1 MSHTSNWKKT
11 FIIIYVGQAFSLLG
25 SAAVQFAVIW
35 WLTARTESAVMLTIA
50 TMMSFLPNL
59 LLGPFAGVW
68 IDRYNRRTVM
78 IAADLLVAFSSVALG
93 IAFLLYEAPPVWFI
107 FLILFVRGVGNTFH
121 SPAMQAAIPMFVP
134 VEMLTK
140 AGGWGNLI
148 ASVSTMLGPA
158 LGAGLMAV
166 LSIAPIM
173 LVDIIGAAFAV
184 ICLLAISLPDIPQ
197 SGEKI
202 HLLTDMKQGLLAMRE
217 NKPLMAAFFPLI
229 LASVLYMPLGSLFP
243 LLVRTHY
250 MGGAGHN
257 AVVEFVFS
265 GGLFL
270 SSFVMG
276 IWGGMKRRFLM
287 ISAAISVLG
296 LAAFAGGVLPAGA
309 FSAFVI
315 CSFVMGASG
324 TFFNVPLMAHIQAT
338 VAPKMMGKVFSLL
351 TTAMMLA
358 TPFGLLLAGPIS
370 EAIGVDRWF
379 ACSGLLMAATGVV
392 CFLATRKYDMQG
404 ER

>member
-35 WLTARTESAVMLTIA
+35 WLTARTESAIMLTIA

-78 IAADLLVAFSSVALG
+78 IAADGLVALSSVALG

-107 FLILFVRGVGNTFH
+107 FFILFVRGVGNTFH

-134 VEMLTK
+134 AEMLAK

-148 ASVSTMLGPA
+148 VSVSTMLGPA

-184 ICLLAISLPDIPQ
+184 ICLLAVSLPDIPQ

-265 GGLFL
+265 GGLFV
-270 SSFVMG
+270 SSLVMG

-309 FSAFVI
+309 FFAFVI

-358 TPFGLLLAGPIS
+358 TPFGLLLAGPLS
-370 EAIGVDRWF
+370 EVIGVDRWF
-379 ACSGLLMAATGVV
+379 ACSGLVMAATGVF
-392 CFLATRKYDMQG
+392 CFLATRKYDEQG

>member
-35 WLTARTESAVMLTIA
+35 WLTARTESAVMLTVA

-59 LLGPFAGVW
+59 LFGPFAGVW

-107 FLILFVRGVGNTFH
+107 FLILFLRGVGNTFH

-140 AGGWGNLI
+140 AGGWGSLI
-148 ASVSTMLGPA
+148 VSVSTMLGPA

-184 ICLLAISLPDIPQ
+184 ICLLAVSLPDIPQ
-197 SGEKI
+197 SGQKT

-250 MGGAGHN
+250 MGGAGQN

-265 GGLFL
+265 GGLFV
-270 SSFVMG
+270 SSLVMG

-309 FSAFVI
+309 FSVFVI

-338 VAPKMMGKVFSLL
+338 VAPEMMGKVFSLL

-358 TPFGLLLAGPIS
+358 TPFGLLFAGPLS

-379 ACSGLLMAATGVV
+379 ACSGLLMAATGIA

-404 ER
+404 EQ